1 MRMPKENGGRCVL
14 FPMYAHKSSWS
25 SSLAVIQFENSLRR
39 HNHVGLVQA
48 LLLALAKGGKLSA
61 AEDNAKKVMKD
72 RIEQR
77 QAQGGDMDE
86 D

>member
-1 MRMPKENGGRCVL
+1 MRVISDVR
-14 FPMYAHKSSWS
+14 AQSSWS

-61 AEDNAKKVMKD
+61 AEDNAKKVMKE